1 MSDNGKIVS
10 CYCSKCKH
18 DTNHDVLFSEDVTS
32 DDDEYWWKD
41 IYSVAKCRGCGE
53 LTFLMESSSEDDFEY
68 DDDGHEY
75 LATRSYTY
83 PYKPQI
89 ATGLNNTWS
98 VPQSITRVY
107 NETLKALNDNC
118 FMLAAA
124 GFRMIVEATCTE
136 NDVQGSTLE
145 VKINNLCKANII
157 TKRDRNRLHSIRFMG
172 NDSVHEMKTPNKSAL
187 LVVLEIIDIMIKNL
201 YILDNEC
208 RNALEGPIS
217 NYDDFMELLDNGLKS
232 HNVGDIDILR
242 NLISQDRRLIKEDLR
257 NFEAILINQINDGTY
272 TKLSLCPPP
281 STGRKQQYKV
291 IAIN

>member
-1 MSDNGKIVS
+1 
-10 CYCSKCKH
+10 
-18 DTNHDVLFSEDVTS
+18 
-32 DDDEYWWKD
+32 
-41 IYSVAKCRGCGE
+41 
-53 LTFLMESSSEDDFEY
+53 
-68 DDDGHEY
+68 
-75 LATRSYTY
+75 
-83 PYKPQI
+83 
-89 ATGLNNTWS
+89 
-98 VPQSITRVY
+98 
-107 NETLKALNDNC
+107 
-118 FMLAAA
+118 
-124 GFRMIVEATCTE
+124 
-136 NDVQGSTLE
+136 
-145 VKINNLCKANII
+145 
-157 TKRDRNRLHSIRFMG
+157 MG

-257 NFEAILINQINDGTY
+257 NFEEILINQINDGTY